1 MRRYKNG
8 GDKKDAGNNSP
19 NRSKKRGGGS
29 SSSSKGTSVA
39 SSSAGSGGGT
49 IPANLNL
56 GTAGERV
63 YLCYRRSREG
73 NPLTGILPLA
83 PSAQESVPE
92 GYTVLE
98 RTPRNFVA
106 DINHGAGPALFLAFR
121 QRLANLEP
129 LRPLPLVLAVYYS
142 NLQLDSKG
150 GDAVSAAGIAAACG
164 LASAPDRTRGK
175 VGGDGEV
182 IWERRLR
189 AYYCTGGTVVPSEV
203 GKFHVMD
210 RSTHPLL
217 SPSSVT
223 NRLTLIEA
231 SRRQKAAEAKGGA
244 EQSNNTASVSPKS
257 DGSVY
262 SSPFK
267 SSDGRPRDN
276 SVYSTPSPKLDR
288 GMSLLDSRHSN
299 YDLNGSFYTDDA
311 SVVSNSSASIHS
323 ASRAKG
329 LSWNASSAES
339 LSLHNISGHGHGPP
353 RAIRGSPMP
362 SPYAN
367 KKSALRDSDDDEDG
381 SERVEESRF
390 DSDTAMEL
398 FGKKGGDSP
407 RAKARTIFT
416 HPDPAMQS
424 CFNAMDFIP
433 TVDSPSLSESSDPV
447 AARGAAVVLLQART
461 SVLTPILTACYTQ
474 HGGSSLKAV
483 DGLTRLLNETD
494 FFLPDVTTSVP
505 RHESE
510 CSSRLTLLDLA
521 VQVVCDVATSSSRE
535 TSFVSCIE
543 FVGDALRMAGGNLN
557 ARTIGYALRF
567 YLFVFYFGASIPT
580 AGNWP
585 NDGSCSP
592 SKKTKGEAK
601 SGASIADSLVDT
613 ILLDDDE
620 VANNG
625 NDSTDI
631 SDGGLPSLRK
641 KRGYL
646 AGGAPQAAALALKDL
661 ITVVIGRMRIL
672 SPEDRRDIIA
682 MATADF
688 KDMTNSS
695 GKLPS
700 AQGFIKSTIG
710 LFVGEVADEFADDST
725 DRVEMTNFTQLALH
739 QVHRSGGSE
748 LFWHDMMTSCGAGLF
763 GRYDASEETKFRF
776 VVSFSMLASLV
787 KVSSGKVRRIAQS
800 TNLVPRGKLPSWCS
814 VLSVQRS
821 WLYFVAH
828 YSTIFIF
835 FLRLP
840 SRRCKQNSEPGAAFA
855 LSRAVERLVYVRESS
870 ERG

>member
-8 GDKKDAGNNSP
+8 GERKDTSTNSP
-19 NRSKKRGGGS
+19 NRSKKRGSGSAS
-29 SSSSKGTSVA
+29 SSSMA
-39 SSSAGSGGGT
+39 SSAGSGGGT
-49 IPANLNL
+49 IPANLNF

-73 NPLTGILPLA
+73 NPLTAILPLA
-83 PSAQESVPE
+83 PSAHESVPE

-182 IWERRLR
+182 VWERRLR

-231 SRRQKAAEAKGGA
+231 SRRQKAAENGGGTGKSSKEA
-244 EQSNNTASVSPKS
+244 ATLPPKS

-267 SSDGRPRDN
+267 SSEGRSRDN
-276 SVYSTPSPKLDR
+276 SAHSTPSPNLDR
-288 GMSLLDSRHSN
+288 GISLLDSRHSN
-299 YDLNGSFYTDDA
+299 NDLNGSFYTDEA
-311 SVVSNSSASIHS
+311 SVASNSSASIHS

-339 LSLHNISGHGHGPP
+339 LSLHNISSHGHGPP
-353 RAIRGSPMP
+353 RSPMP
-362 SPYAN
+362 SPYAD
-367 KKSALRDSDDDEDG
+367 KRSGFRDSDDDEEGD
-381 SERVEESRF
+381 VDESRF
-390 DSDTAMEL
+390 ESDTAMDL
-398 FGKKGGDSP
+398 FGKKGMDSP

-447 AARGAAVVLLQART
+447 AARSAAVVLLQART

-474 HGGSSLKAV
+474 HGGSSLMAV

-494 FFLPDVTTSVP
+494 FFLPDVVTSVP

-510 CSSRLTLLDLA
+510 CSTRLTLLDLA

-535 TSFVSCIE
+535 TSFVSCVE
-543 FVGDALRMAGGNLN
+543 FVGDALRLAGGNLN
-557 ARTIGYALRF
+557 ARTIGYVLRF

-580 AGNWP
+580 ASSWP
-585 NDGSCSP
+585 NDGSNSP
-592 SKKTKGEAK
+592 PKKTKNDTKGSAP
-601 SGASIADSLVDT
+601 IADSLIDT
-613 ILLDDDE
+613 MLLDEGGD
-620 VANNG
+620 AKSS

-661 ITVVIGRMRIL
+661 VTVVIGRMRVL
-672 SPEDRRDIIA
+672 SPEERRDIIA

-688 KDMTNSS
+688 KDMELSNKSS

-700 AQGFIKSTIG
+700 VSLFSKSTIG
-710 LFVGEVADEFADDST
+710 MFVGEMADDLVDDPT

-748 LFWHDMMTSCGAGLF
+748 LFWHDMMTSCGVGLF

-787 KVSSGKVRRIAQS
+787 KVSSGKVRRVGQS
-800 TNLVPRGKLPSWCS
+800 TNLVPRGKFPLLVGTILFIPGDTKEISNSSLQLAHLTKLHHIS
-814 VLSVQRS
+814 V
-821 WLYFVAH
+821 FVLCH
-828 YSTIFIF
+828 QM
-835 FLRLP
+835 LRA
-840 SRRCKQNSEPGAAFA
+840 RF
-855 LSRAVERLVYVRESS
+855 
-870 ERG
+870 

>member
-1 MRRYKNG
+1 M
-8 GDKKDAGNNSP
+8 
-19 NRSKKRGGGS
+19 
-29 SSSSKGTSVA
+29 
-39 SSSAGSGGGT
+39 
-49 IPANLNL
+49 
-56 GTAGERV
+56 
-63 YLCYRRSREG
+63 
-73 NPLTGILPLA
+73 TGILPLA
-83 PSAQESVPE
+83 PSAHESVPE

-150 GDAVSAAGIAAACG
+150 GDAAAAAGIAAACG

-231 SRRQKAAEAKGGA
+231 SRRQKAAEAKGAA
-244 EQSNNTASVSPKS
+244 EQSKNGAPSSPKS

-267 SSDGRPRDN
+267 SSDDRPRDN
-276 SVYSTPSPKLDR
+276 SAYSTPSPQKLDR
-288 GMSLLDSRHSN
+288 GVSLLDSRHSN
-299 YDLNGSFYTDDA
+299 NDLNGSFYTDEA

-323 ASRAKG
+323 ASRARG

-367 KKSALRDSDDDEDG
+367 KKSSMFRDSDDDEEDE

-390 DSDTAMEL
+390 DSDAAMNL

-433 TVDSPSLSESSDPV
+433 TVDSPSLSEASDPV
-447 AARGAAVVLLQART
+447 AARAAAVVLLQART
-461 SVLTPILTACYTQ
+461 SILTPILTACYTQ
-474 HGGSSLKAV
+474 HGGSSLMAV

-494 FFLPDVTTSVP
+494 FFLPDVITSIS

-510 CSSRLTLLDLA
+510 CSTRLTLLDLA

-535 TSFVSCIE
+535 TSFVSCVE
-543 FVGDALRMAGGNLN
+543 FVGDALRLAGGNLN
-557 ARTIGYALRF
+557 ARTIGYVLRF

-585 NDGSCSP
+585 NDGSNSP
-592 SKKTKGEAK
+592 SKKSKGEAK
-601 SGASIADSLVDT
+601 GGASISDRLLDT
-613 ILLDDDE
+613 FLLDDGGNAENDD
-620 VANNG
+620 NN
-625 NDSTDI
+625 TYI
-631 SDGGLPSLRK
+631 SDGGLPSLHK

-661 ITVVIGRMRIL
+661 ITVVTGRMRVL
-672 SPEDRRDIIA
+672 SPKERRDIIA

-688 KDMTNSS
+688 KDMKLSTTNSS
-695 GKLPS
+695 GMVDDL
-700 AQGFIKSTIG
+700 
-710 LFVGEVADEFADDST
+710 ADDST

-748 LFWHDMMTSCGAGLF
+748 LFWHDMMTSCGVGLF

-787 KVSSGKVRRIAQS
+787 KVSSGKVRRVSQT
-800 TNLVPRGKLPSWCS
+800 TNFVPRGKLFLHDSFIASLEGCGFVSW
-814 VLSVQRS
+814 
-821 WLYFVAH
+821 
-828 YSTIFIF
+828 
-835 FLRLP
+835 
-840 SRRCKQNSEPGAAFA
+840 
-855 LSRAVERLVYVRESS
+855 
-870 ERG
+870 

>member
-1 MRRYKNG
+1 M
-8 GDKKDAGNNSP
+8 A
-19 NRSKKRGGGS
+19 
-29 SSSSKGTSVA
+29 
-39 SSSAGSGGGT
+39 SSAGSGGGT
-49 IPANLNL
+49 IPANLNF

-73 NPLTGILPLA
+73 NPLTAILPLV

-98 RTPRNFVA
+98 RTPRNYVA

-142 NLQLDSKG
+142 NLQLDSKA
-150 GDAVSAAGIAAACG
+150 GDAAAAAGIAAACG

-175 VGGDGEV
+175 LNEDGEV
-182 IWERRLR
+182 VWERRLR

-223 NRLTLIEA
+223 NRLSLIEA
-231 SRRQKAAEAKGGA
+231 SRRQKAAEKVGPGQKNQNA
-244 EQSNNTASVSPKS
+244 VPSPKS

-267 SSDGRPRDN
+267 SKGDRPRDN
-276 SVYSTPSPKLDR
+276 SAHSAHSPSLDR
-288 GMSLLDSRHSN
+288 GVSLLDSRHSN
-299 YDLNGSFYTDDA
+299 NDINGSTCIDEA
-311 SVVSNSSASIHS
+311 SVASNSSASIHS
-323 ASRAKG
+323 VSRAKG
-329 LSWNASSAES
+329 LSWNASSVDTRAES
-339 LSLHNISGHGHGPP
+339 LSLHGISGHGPP
-353 RAIRGSPMP
+353 DDIRGSPMP
-362 SPYAN
+362 SPYAT
-367 KKSALRDSDDDEDG
+367 KKSMFREGDDDYENDDEDIAA
-381 SERVEESRF
+381 
-390 DSDTAMEL
+390 DL
-398 FGKKGGDSP
+398 FGKKEVDDA

-433 TVDSPSLSESSDPV
+433 TVDSPSLSESSGPM

-461 SVLTPILTACYTQ
+461 SVILPILTACYTQ
-474 HGGSSLKAV
+474 HGGSSLMAV

-494 FFLPDVTTSVP
+494 FFLPDVVSSIP

-510 CSSRLTLLDLA
+510 CSTRLTLLDLA

-543 FVGDALRMAGGNLN
+543 FVGDALRLAGGNLN
-557 ARTIGYALRF
+557 ARTIGYVLRF

-580 AGNWP
+580 AGSWP
-585 NDGSCSP
+585 NDGSENL
-592 SKKTKGEAK
+592 SKQAKGDK
-601 SGASIADSLVDT
+601 KGGGSVADSLVDAA
-613 ILLDDDE
+613 LLDDD
-620 VANNG
+620 
-625 NDSTDI
+625 NDTGDSGTDI
-631 SDGGLPSLRK
+631 SDGGLSSLRK

-661 ITVVIGRMRIL
+661 ITVVIGRMRVL
-672 SPEDRRDIIA
+672 SPEERRDVIA

-688 KDMTNSS
+688 GDMKLSTQYST
-695 GKLPS
+695 KLPS
-700 AQGFIKSTIG
+700 APVFTESSIG
-710 LFVGEVADEFADDST
+710 TFVGEMVYNLVDGAT

-748 LFWHDMMTSCGAGLF
+748 LFWHDMMTSCGVGLF
-763 GRYDASEETKFRF
+763 GRDDASEETKFRF

-787 KVSSGKVRRIAQS
+787 KISSGTVRRIGQS
-800 TNLVPRGKLPSWCS
+800 TTLVPRGEWWLLMERLVESSQDNIFSYTYPLLNLSTCALFSRCCQQGSESGAPS
-814 VLSVQRS
+814 
-821 WLYFVAH
+821 
-828 YSTIFIF
+828 
-835 FLRLP
+835 
-840 SRRCKQNSEPGAAFA
+840 A
-855 LSRAVERLVYVRESS
+855 LSRALEGPVNGRESTKDS
-870 ERG
+870 RSR

>member
-8 GDKKDAGNNSP
+8 GDKKDAGSHSP

-49 IPANLNL
+49 IPANLNF

-83 PSAQESVPE
+83 PSVRESVPE

-231 SRRQKAAEAKGGA
+231 SRRQKAAEAKGAAG
-244 EQSNNTASVSPKS
+244 QSKNVAPSSPKS

-267 SSDGRPRDN
+267 SSDGLPGDN
-276 SVYSTPSPKLDR
+276 AVYSTPSPKLDR

-299 YDLNGSFYTDDA
+299 SDLNGSFYADDP

-329 LSWNASSAES
+329 LSWNTSSAES
-339 LSLHNISGHGHGPP
+339 LSLHNVSGHGHGPP

-367 KKSALRDSDDDEDG
+367 KKSAFRDSDDDEADD

-390 DSDTAMEL
+390 VSDTAMDL

-474 HGGSSLKAV
+474 HGGSSLMAV

-505 RHESE
+505 RHESK

-543 FVGDALRMAGGNLN
+543 FVGDALRLAGGNLN
-557 ARTIGYALRF
+557 ARTIGYVLRF

-585 NDGSCSP
+585 NDGSDSP
-592 SKKTKGEAK
+592 SKRTKSETKG
-601 SGASIADSLVDT
+601 GRSIADRLVDT
-613 ILLDDDE
+613 VLLDDGGD
-620 VANNG
+620 AKNG
-625 NDSTDI
+625 DDNTDI

-646 AGGAPQAAALALKDL
+646 DDGAPQAAALALKDL
-661 ITVVIGRMRIL
+661 ITVVIGRMRVL
-672 SPEDRRDIIA
+672 SPQDRRDIIA

-688 KDMTNSS
+688 KDMNVSTNSS
-695 GKLPS
+695 GKLSSAPS
-700 AQGFIKSTIG
+700 FTKSAIG
-710 LFVGEVADEFADDST
+710 MFVGEMVDDFADETT

-776 VVSFSMLASLV
+776 VVSFSVLASLV
-787 KVSSGKVRRIAQS
+787 KVSSGKVRRVAQS
-800 TNLVPRGKLPSWCS
+800 TNLVPRGKRFLMVQIILGVPRYKCRCF
-814 VLSVQRS
+814 VL
-821 WLYFVAH
+821 W
-828 YSTIFIF
+828 
-835 FLRLP
+835 
-840 SRRCKQNSEPGAAFA
+840 
-855 LSRAVERLVYVRESS
+855 
-870 ERG
+870 